1 MTPSGVRRVERI
13 LEVFTGG
20 KTKKPAFAV
29 ANPAARTYTRKTVP
43 ASTPSTTNCNGQN
56 VKMEPPAPANTSII
70 DEEVRPCS
78 PSLLSIDNSFFN
90 DLNDE
95 EEDCTQTT
103 MDDSMFL

>member
-20 KTKKPAFAV
+20 KTRKPAFATV
-29 ANPAARTYTRKTVP
+29 NPASRTYTRKTV
-43 ASTPSTTNCNGQN
+43 TTTQPESKSDSDTF
-56 VKMEPPAPANTSII
+56 VKPTTGNTSII

-90 DLNDE
+90 DMNDDD
-95 EEDCTQTT
+95 EDCTQTI
-103 MDDSMFL
+103 DDSMFL